1 MAFPN
6 KESVPKELV
15 YMQMVQESCIF
26 KVALSGVAGFALG
39 GLFGMFMSSFEMTS
53 TDPAIYEQPMK
64 QQLKA
69 TAKDM
74 AKRSFSM
81 AKNFAVVGAI
91 FSGTECVIEG
101 YRAKNDIYNG
111 TAAGCITGALLA
123 AKAGPQATLIGCA
136 GFAAF
141 STAIDLF
148 MRREVDT

>member
-6 KESVPKELV
+6 KEPLPNEFA
-15 YMQMVQESCIF
+15 YIQMIQDSCLF
-26 KVALSGVAGFALG
+26 KTGLSGVGGFALG
-39 GLFGMFMSSFEMTS
+39 GLFGMFMSSFEMAS
-53 TDPAIYEQPMK
+53 VDPAIYEQPMK

-74 AKRSFSM
+74 AARSFSM
-81 AKNFAVVGAI
+81 AKSFAVMGAI
-91 FSGTECVIEG
+91 FSGTECIIEG

-123 AKAGPQATLIGCA
+123 AKAGPQAALIGCA

-141 STAIDLF
+141 STAIDLY
-148 MRREVDT
+148 MRRE